1 MYFSSSDKIIF
12 FFISFVLKVKIFAIR
27 YFQCR
32 SFSIDLWFCLIL
44 QAHLLHTL
52 LTHAHLYIFVQV
64 FIFVP
69 HHFCAKCVKIS
80 TPQKFP
86 LLRNYVRRLAEL
98 TKIKHPKSPH
108 LPPWIHPPTPIQKK
122 ITLVPFMCSL
132 YVYSQWGSDVH
143 SLMYVRTCTSDPH
156 LSTEPWKVACR
167 VSWNI
172 FRMIY

>member
-1 MYFSSSDKIIF
+1 M
-12 FFISFVLKVKIFAIR
+12 KIFAIR

-98 TKIKHPKSPH
+98 TKIKHPKAPPPPAPMNTSPY
-108 LPPWIHPPTPIQKK
+108 TNTKK
-122 ITLVPFMCSL
+122 NNTCSI
-132 YVYSQWGSDVH
+132 YVQFVCVFSMGVGRTFSDVRPDV
-143 SLMYVRTCTSDPH
+143 YVRPP
-156 LSTEPWKVACR
+156 L
-167 VSWNI
+167 
-172 FRMIY
+172 IYWTVKSCVPCFMEYI